1 MTRIQTLNNT
11 ARLLAL
17 AIMLAVVDSSVA
29 HASVEKDTIKR
40 SFTVEPGGTL
50 YVDVDRGNVIVETI
64 DGNQVHVEMERLVNR
79 TSAEDIKRILARHE
93 WEIEK
98 DGGDVVI
105 ESQYESERSRRARRE
120 EFRLRVVVKVPHE
133 YNVDFSTG
141 AGNVDVANLR
151 GYVEGRTGAG
161 NITIGEIVGDVEVR
175 SGSGNIDIAGVDGGL
190 EVQSGAGNISL
201 GFVAG
206 EIDAATGAGD
216 ITARITQQPGEDSH
230 LESGAGNVVVYV
242 ERDIGLL
249 VDAKASVGSASCD
262 FDLEVEG
269 RWMSKSFG
277 GRINGGGPEL
287 TMRSGVG
294 NVSLRRF

>member
-1 MTRIQTLNNT
+1 MNRRQLLNATRLMAIAIVIAVAGTT
-11 ARLLAL
+11 A
-17 AIMLAVVDSSVA
+17 VQ
-29 HASVEKDTIKR
+29 ASVEKDTIKR

-50 YVDVDRGNVIVETI
+50 YIDVDRGNVVVEAI

-79 TSAEDIKRILARHE
+79 TNADDVKRILARHE
-93 WEIEK
+93 WEIER
-98 DGGDVVI
+98 DGSDVVI
-105 ESQYESERSRRARRE
+105 ESQFEREGIRRARME

-141 AGNVDVANLR
+141 AGNVDIANLR

-161 NITIGEIVGDVEVR
+161 NVTIGEILGDVEVR
-175 SGSGNIDIAGVDGGL
+175 SGSGNIEIAGVDGEL
-190 EVQSGAGNISL
+190 EVQSGAGNIRL
-201 GFVAG
+201 GYVGG

-216 ITARITQQPGEDSH
+216 ITARITRQPGADSR

-242 ERDIGLL
+242 EQGIGLL
-249 VDAKASVGSASCD
+249 VDAKASVGSASCE